1 MKRSFSFFLLLS
13 AGVFCL
19 SSAACSKLA
28 RKDEAKSGAVYRIK
42 VRTAEAQP
50 RHFRKQIRVQ
60 GTIQAYILADV
71 AARVA
76 GNMDL
81 KVSDGDP
88 IKKGQTLFT
97 IDQDNLKN
105 RVAQAQQA
113 LKVVEETYRTTQ
125 LDVDIAKTQLEKAQ
139 KDYDRNKKLHEE
151 HAVSDNAFET
161 FEVALDK
168 AQKSCE
174 KAEAVLRYTEAKVD
188 QAKLDLAI
196 CSKDLNDA
204 TEKAPY
210 DGVVAIKYH
219 ESGEFIGRGVNVI
232 RINDPRKLR
241 AACLISAVY
250 FDAVKPG
257 ETPITVSFG
266 GKQVEAKADWCS
278 PVIDT
283 LSRTFTLRS
292 YLPDGTPL
300 VDGML
305 VDVDILLAERDGLG
319 VPRDAVI
326 LKKGGKSA
334 VFAVQDGH
342 AQEIEVETGIA
353 SDGFVEILNP
363 SAVEGRQLIVSGQYF
378 VNDGSEV
385 TVTSA
390 R

>member
-1 MKRSFSFFLLLS
+1 MNHPSSFLLLS
-13 AGVFCL
+13 AGLLCL
-19 SSAACSKLA
+19 SAAACSKLEQKQEGDA
-28 RKDEAKSGAVYRIK
+28 GTSYKIK
-42 VRTAEAQP
+42 VQTVEP
-50 RHFRKQIRVQ
+50 ENRHFRRQIRVQ

-81 KVSDGDP
+81 KVNDGDP
-88 IKKGQTLFT
+88 IRKGQTLFT

-113 LKVVEETYRTTQ
+113 LKVVEETFRTTQ
-125 LDVDIAKTQLEKAQ
+125 LDVDIAKTQLDKAQ
-139 KDYDRNKKLHEE
+139 KDYDRNNRLHEE
-151 HAVSDNAFET
+151 HAVSDNAFES

-168 AQKSCE
+168 AQKTYE
-174 KAEAVLRYTEAKVD
+174 KAEAVLRYTAAKVD

-196 CSKDLNDA
+196 CTKDLDDA

-210 DGVVAIKYH
+210 DGVVAVKYH

-232 RINDPRKLR
+232 RINDPQQLR

-257 ETPITVSFG
+257 VTPITVNCNG
-266 GKQVEAKADWCS
+266 QKIEAKADWCS
-278 PVIDT
+278 PIIDT
-283 LSRTFTLRS
+283 LSRTFTMRA
-292 YLPDGTPL
+292 YLPKGTPL
-300 VDGML
+300 MDGML

-334 VFAVQDGH
+334 VFAVKDGK
-342 AQEIEVETGIA
+342 AAEIEVETGIT

-363 SAVEGRQLIVSGQYF
+363 GAVEGQPIIVSGQYF
-378 VNDGSEV
+378 VNDGSDVNV
-385 TVTSA
+385 TASK
-390 R
+390 

>member
-1 MKRSFSFFLLLS
+1 MNHPSSFLLLS
-13 AGVFCL
+13 AGLLCL
-19 SSAACSKLA
+19 SAASCSKLDP
-28 RKDEAKSGAVYRIK
+28 KQETNSGSVYKIK
-42 VRTAEAQP
+42 VQTAQAEK
-50 RHFRKQIRVQ
+50 RLFRKQIRVQ

-81 KVSDGDP
+81 KVDDGDP

-113 LKVVEETYRTTQ
+113 LKVVEETRRTTQ
-125 LDVDIAKTQLEKAQ
+125 LDVDIAKTALDKAQ
-139 KDYDRNKKLHEE
+139 KDYDRNNRLHEE
-151 HAVSDNAFET
+151 HAVSDNAFES

-168 AQKSCE
+168 AQKTYE
-174 KAEAVLRYTEAKVD
+174 KAEAVLSYTTAKVD

-196 CSKDLNDA
+196 VTKDLNDA

-210 DGVVAIKYH
+210 DGVVAVKYH

-232 RINDPRKLR
+232 RINDPKKLR

-250 FDAVKPG
+250 FEAVKPG
-257 ETPITVSFG
+257 ETPVSINFHG
-266 GKQVEAKADWCS
+266 QKIDAKVDWCS
-278 PVIDT
+278 PIIDT
-283 LSRTFTLRS
+283 LSRTFTMRS
-292 YLPDGTPL
+292 YLPEGTPL
-300 VDGML
+300 MDGML

-326 LKKGGKSA
+326 LKKGGKNC
-334 VFAVQDGH
+334 VFAVKDGKSV
-342 AQEIEVETGIA
+342 EIEVETGIA

-363 SAVEGRQLIVSGQYF
+363 EAVEGQDIVVSGQYF

-390 R
+390 K

>member
-1 MKRSFSFFLLLS
+1 MKHPSSFLILS
-13 AGVFCL
+13 AGILCL
-19 SSAACSKLA
+19 FASACSKLA
-28 RKDEAKSGAVYRIK
+28 QKDDAKSENVYK
-42 VRTAEAQP
+42 VKVQTATAQP

-81 KVSDGDP
+81 KVSDGDT

-125 LDVDIAKTQLEKAQ
+125 LDVEIAKTQLDKAQ
-139 KDYDRNKKLHEE
+139 KDYERNRKLHEE
-151 HAVSDNAFET
+151 HAVSDNAFES

-168 AQKSCE
+168 AQKTYE

-210 DGVVAIKYH
+210 DGVVAVKYH
-219 ESGEFIGRGVNVI
+219 ETGEFIGRGVNVI
-232 RINDPRKLR
+232 RINDPKKLR

-250 FDAVKPG
+250 FDAIKPG
-257 ETPITVSFG
+257 ETPLTVSFQG
-266 GKQVEAKADWCS
+266 RQIEAKADWCS

-300 VDGML
+300 LDGML

-334 VFAVQDGH
+334 VFTVQDGK
-342 AQEIEVETGIA
+342 AKEIEVETGIA

-363 SAVEGRQLIVSGQYF
+363 DAVEGKQLIVSGQYF
-378 VNDGSEV
+378 VNDGSLVNV
-385 TVTSA
+385 TA
-390 R
+390 AQ